1 MDGFRQDLAYAVRVL
16 FKSWTVTLIAVA
28 TLALGIGANTAI
40 FSVVN
45 SVLLRPLPFP
55 NSDRIVYILEK
66 LPGFSTSIPM
76 NATDY
81 NAFRERQQTFE
92 QMGVYGNKHFDLSGT
107 GTPERITGARASASV
122 FPLLGVSPILGRTFT
137 QEEDDSGHA
146 VVVLSYGLWQQT
158 YGGDPT
164 ILGRAIQL
172 NREPYTVIGVM
183 PDTFEFPLRGGAW
196 SNTPAD
202 LWVPM
207 SFTAEERQGWGNMY
221 NHSVVARLKPG
232 VTLSQARGDA
242 TRTIAEVEALYPAGM
257 LALLKQTHLG
267 AVVTPYRQVVTGD
280 VRLPLL
286 LLLVAVGFVLLIA
299 CANVANLLL
308 ARSTARQKE
317 IAVRAAMGA
326 DRWRL
331 ARQMITESTVL
342 GLLSGLAALLI
353 GGWGMELILSL
364 APAGLP
370 RLQEVRIDWRV
381 FLFAMALSLA
391 TAILIGITPAIE
403 ATRID
408 PLKSLKEGVRG
419 GGPSRGRRK
428 LQSLLIVSQTAL
440 AVMLLIGAGLLTRS
454 FTMLLKT
461 DPGFQPQRVVTATIA
476 LPLRAYSKAD
486 SIRGFWKEL
495 LARSESLPGVR
506 AAGFSTDLPLDVEER
521 DAVTVEGDESSS
533 NNLPNISQS
542 WIMGDYFGA
551 MGITLKRGR
560 DFTPAEIVGA
570 PNVVIVSETAART
583 YWPGQDPLG
592 KRIRYGGNFWRTVI
606 GVAGDVKDDSLQ
618 APPGPHAYTP
628 YLQEQNATL
637 ESQDF
642 DELRTLHL
650 AVRTSLDP
658 ALEFTSIRAAV
669 ASIDSQI
676 ALDDLKTMNAAID
689 KSLAPQRFNLA
700 LVALFAVLAIFLAAV
715 GVYGVLSY
723 SISQRTREIG
733 VRIALGAQS
742 WRVLRMAV
750 GEGMKLA
757 ILGTAVGMA
766 GGFVLTRLMASLLF
780 GITAHDPLTFAAV
793 GVVVAIVSFAACY
806 IPARRAMRVDPI
818 VALRY
823 E

>member
-1 MDGFRQDLAYAVRVL
+1 MDGFKQDLAYAIRVL
-16 FKSWTVTLIAVA
+16 FKSRSVTLIAVA

-45 SVLLRPLPFP
+45 SVLLRPLPFQ
-55 NSDRIVYILEK
+55 NSDRIVHILEE
-66 LPGFSTSIPM
+66 LPGFSTNIPM
-76 NATDY
+76 NAPDF
-81 NAFRERQQTFE
+81 NAFRERQQSFE
-92 QMGVYGNKHFDLSGT
+92 QMGIYSNKHFDLSGT
-107 GTPERITGARASASV
+107 GTPERVMGARASASI
-122 FPLLGVSPILGRTFT
+122 FPLLGISPILGRTYT
-137 QEEDDSGHA
+137 EEEDQSGHA
-146 VVVLSYGLWQQT
+146 VVVLSYGVWQRM
-158 YGGDPT
+158 YGADPT

-172 NREPYTVIGVM
+172 NRQPYTVIGVM
-183 PDTFEFPLRGGAW
+183 PKTFEFPLRGGGW

-232 VTLSQARGDA
+232 VTLAQAQSDA
-242 TRTIAEVEALYPAGM
+242 TRTMAQVEALYPAEM
-257 LALLKQTHLG
+257 LAFFKGTHIG
-267 AVVTPYRQVVTGD
+267 AVVRLYSQVVTGD

-353 GGWGMELILSL
+353 GGWGMQLILSL

-381 FLFAMALSLA
+381 FLFALVLSLA

-408 PLKSLKEGVRG
+408 PLESLKEGGRG

-454 FTMLLKT
+454 FTMLLRT
-461 DPGFQPQRVVTATIA
+461 DPGFRPQRVVTATIA

-486 SIRGFWKEL
+486 SIRAFWKEL
-495 LARSESLPGVR
+495 LARSENLPGVS
-506 AAGFSTDLPLDVEER
+506 AAGFSTDLPLDAEER
-521 DAVTVEGDESSS
+521 DAVTIEGYEGTGNSP
-533 NNLPNISQS
+533 PNVTQS

-560 DFTPAEIVGA
+560 DFTPAEIAGA
-570 PNVVIVSETAART
+570 PDVVIVSETAART
-583 YWPGQDPLG
+583 YWPGQDSLG
-592 KRIRYGGNFWRTVI
+592 KRIRYGGKVWRTVV

-618 APPGPHAYTP
+618 APAAPHAYTP

-650 AVRTSLDP
+650 AVRTNVDP
-658 ALEFTSIRAAV
+658 ALVFTSIRSSVAA
-669 ASIDSQI
+669 IDSQI
-676 ALDDLKTMNAAID
+676 ALDDLKTMDAAID

-733 VRIALGAQS
+733 LRIALGAQRG
-742 WRVLRMAV
+742 RVLRMAV

-757 ILGTAVGMA
+757 ILGTALGMA

-780 GITAHDPLTFAAV
+780 GITARDPLTFAAV
-793 GVVVAIVSFAACY
+793 GALVAVVSFAACY
-806 IPARRAMRVDPI
+806 LPARRAMRVDPI